1 MLDFKTMRLFFSLL
15 ALAADAAVVAAVVLA
30 IGARFSAPLSRAAR
44 SLRALLA
51 GWELPL
57 AFLVATVSTLGSLYY
72 SEIVNLVPCQY
83 CWYQRIAMYP
93 LVVVLG
99 LAVWRRDRTVAAAAG
114 PLASIGMLLAGYH
127 YFIQSFPQFGHGQCS
142 TTTPCNAAYFHQFG
156 FVSIPYQAL
165 SGFALIVVVMTV
177 ARLNSRQEPAS

>member
-1 MLDFKTMRLFFSLL
+1 MFDFKTMRLFFSLL
-15 ALAADAAVVAAVVLA
+15 ALAANAAVVAAVVLA
-30 IGARFSAPLSRAAR
+30 IGARFSPSLARAAR
-44 SLRALLA
+44 SLRAGLA

-57 AFLVATVSTLGSLYY
+57 AFLVATISTLGSLYY

-93 LVVVLG
+93 LVVVIG

-114 PLASIGMLLAGYH
+114 PLASSGILLAGYH

-165 SGFALIVVVMTV
+165 SGFALIVVMMTV